1 VGRCQLPNRT
11 EPTRLEDHL
20 TSGVEKDH
28 AIPVITGLQD
38 VVLAQ
43 RAGVDAAFVD
53 RLVDL
58 GVISPTGSDEYSASD
73 VRRVRIVQ
81 SLEQAGLPLE
91 TLGTAF
97 RAGILSLDFVDQK
110 DYKRFA
116 SLSDVTFRAASER
129 SGVPVE
135 LLLVI
140 REATSSMPA
149 SPDDFMR
156 EDELKVVPLVELQMR
171 ENVRPAVIERAL
183 RGYGDSIRRVAEIEA
198 SWWRTDILDP
208 LGAAGMDPMEVGERI
223 GRFGPDL
230 ARFTDQ
236 AVLAL
241 FHAHEANAWMRNIFE
256 GFENTLVEAGLH
268 TKPETV
274 PAICFLDLTGYT
286 RLTDERGDE
295 AAAEVAAELARHV
308 QRTAAQHHG
317 KSIKWLGD
325 GVMFYFKQPGSAVV
339 AALEMVERAR
349 TDGLPPAHVGL
360 HCGPVLYQGGDYFG
374 RTVNVASRIAD
385 YARQGEVLV
394 SHEVVEAA
402 ADVPVRFS
410 EIGPVELRGL
420 TNPLRLHVAHRAAV

>member
-1 VGRCQLPNRT
+1 MI
-11 EPTRLEDHL
+11 TRHPE
-20 TSGVEKDH
+20 E
-28 AIPVITGLQD
+28 
-38 VVLAQ
+38 VLAQ
-43 RAGVDAAFVD
+43 QAGVDRAFVE
-53 RLVDL
+53 RLVEL
-58 GVISPTGSDEYSASD
+58 GVISATGSPEYPAGD

-81 SLEQAGLPLE
+81 ALEQAGLPLDA
-91 TLGTAF
+91 LGTAF
-97 RAGILSLDFVDQK
+97 RNGILSLDFVDQAE
-110 DYKRFA
+110 YKRFA
-116 SLSDVTFRAASER
+116 ALTEVTFRAASER

-140 REATSSMPA
+140 REATSVAPA
-149 SPDDFMR
+149 SPDDYMR
-156 EDELKVVPLVELQMR
+156 EDELKIVPLVELQVQ
-171 ENVRPAVIERAL
+171 ENVRPGVIERAL
-183 RGYGDSIRRVAEIEA
+183 RGYGENIRRVAEIEA
-198 SWWRTDILDP
+198 GWWRTDILEP
-208 LGAAGMDPMEVGERI
+208 LAAAGRTKVEVGELI

-241 FHAHEANAWMRNIFE
+241 LHAHEANAWMRNIFE
-256 GFENTLVEAGLH
+256 GFESALVEAGLH
-268 TKPETV
+268 TKPDSV

-325 GVMFYFKQPGSAVV
+325 GVMFYFKQPGAGVV

-402 ADVPVRFS
+402 AGEPVTFS

-420 TNPLRLHVAHRAAV
+420 SNPLRLHVAHPAPA

>member
-1 VGRCQLPNRT
+1 
-11 EPTRLEDHL
+11 
-20 TSGVEKDH
+20 
-28 AIPVITGLQD
+28 
-38 VVLAQ
+38 
-43 RAGVDAAFVD
+43 VDRAFVD
-53 RLVDL
+53 RLVEL
-58 GVISPTGSDEYSASD
+58 GVISPATDSGYSASD

-81 SLEQAGLPLE
+81 ALEQAGLPLDS
-91 TLGTAF
+91 LGTAF
-97 RAGILSLDFVDQK
+97 RTGILSLDFVDQA

-116 SLSDVTFRAASER
+116 ALSDVTFRAASER

-140 REATSSMPA
+140 REATSSTPA
-149 SPDDFMR
+149 SADDLMR
-156 EDELKVVPLVELQMR
+156 EDELKVVPLVELQVR
-171 ENVRPAVIERAL
+171 EHVRHGVIERSL
-183 RGYGDSIRRVAEIEA
+183 RGYGENIRRVAEIEA
-198 SWWRTDILDP
+198 SWWRSDILEP
-208 LGAAGMDPMEVGERI
+208 LTAAGRSPAEVGEEI

-230 ARFTDQ
+230 GRSTDQ
-236 AVLAL
+236 ALLAL
-241 FHAHEANAWMRNIFE
+241 FHAHQANAWMRNIFE

-268 TKPETV
+268 TKPEIA

-325 GVMFYFKQPGSAVV
+325 GVMFYFKQPGAGVV

-349 TDGLPPAHVGL
+349 SDGLPPAHVGL

-420 TNPLRLHVAHRAAV
+420 TTPLRLHVAHRAT